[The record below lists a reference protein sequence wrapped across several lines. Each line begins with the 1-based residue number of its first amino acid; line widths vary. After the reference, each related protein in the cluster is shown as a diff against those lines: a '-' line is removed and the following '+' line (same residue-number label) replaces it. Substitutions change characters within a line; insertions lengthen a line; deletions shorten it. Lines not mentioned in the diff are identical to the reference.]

1 LAKPSYSAISVLI
14 VVVMFG
20 VLPLIKIGM
29 EMERR
34 KRGARE
40 TEIVREMYMEMV
52 ESKIAEG
59 SWR

>member
-1 LAKPSYSAISVLI
+1 
-14 VVVMFG
+14 
-20 VLPLIKIGM
+20 M

-52 ESKIAEG
+52 KSEIAEG
-59 SWR
+59 S

>member
-1 LAKPSYSAISVLI
+1 
-14 VVVMFG
+14 MFG